1 MIKELYILRLEK
13 LCVWIFIQLELSRII
28 SKIFHIDFER
38 YITMEAKIKELW
50 TIGTDGKVY
59 VFRDICLQNFG

>member
-50 TIGTDGKVY
+50 TIGIDGKVY
-59 VFRDICLQNFG
+59 VFREICLQNFG